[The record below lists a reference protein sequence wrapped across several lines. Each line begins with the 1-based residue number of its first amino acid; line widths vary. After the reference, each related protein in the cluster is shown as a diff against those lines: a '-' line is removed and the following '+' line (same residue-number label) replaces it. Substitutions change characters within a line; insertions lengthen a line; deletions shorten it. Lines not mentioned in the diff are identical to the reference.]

1 MRYLRDGPDWFNGP
15 VRGYATAADQMTI
28 AVFTK
33 NSTNPAY
40 EAFRI
45 AADQVARATGADR
58 ALRPEKAGQCR

>member
-1 MRYLRDGPDWFNGP
+1 MRDYLSI
-15 VRGYATAADQMTI
+15 VAASCIVALTTGSESVAEPTI

-45 AADQVARATGADR
+45 GADQVARGAGIVIER
-58 ALRPEKAGQCR
+58 